1 MKDKEKENDN
11 FNRKIRN
18 INWNNFDCR
27 VDYKEKVIK
36 DLRNVNLVNIWREGE
51 NVEDR
56 VEMYYKEIR
65 ECFLNAHDEVIKERY
80 SETNNKN
87 KSNWWS
93 RELQELKKKVKEA
106 IEMARLW
113 NNEESEVCF
122 KKRKKEY
129 RRCQRRSI
137 FVFEEKKNKN
147 IDKLLTNVNKDDFWK
162 SIRSFKNGDNDQTK
176 NEIEK
181 KEIIKEIKGLFT
193 MNNESI
199 ANDMEKMKIVD
210 EVKKYENE
218 CRREYSKI
226 EKDYLNNE
234 MMKRIMKELK
244 NSNTRRHDGMNNNM
258 VKMISGNEVVVEK
271 MKQFMFPFKHSQF
284 KH

>member
-1 MKDKEKENDN
+1 M
-11 FNRKIRN
+11 
-18 INWNNFDCR
+18 
-27 VDYKEKVIK
+27 
-36 DLRNVNLVNIWREGE
+36 
-51 NVEDR
+51 
-56 VEMYYKEIR
+56 
-65 ECFLNAHDEVIKERY
+65 
-80 SETNNKN
+80 
-87 KSNWWS
+87 
-93 RELQELKKKVKEA
+93 
-106 IEMARLW
+106 
-113 NNEESEVCF
+113 
-122 KKRKKEY
+122 
-129 RRCQRRSI
+129 
-137 FVFEEKKNKN
+137 
-147 IDKLLTNVNKDDFWK
+147 NKDDFCK
-162 SIRSFKNGDNDQTK
+162 SIRSFKYGDNDQTK

>member
-1 MKDKEKENDN
+1 MKEKEKENDN

-36 DLRNVNLVNIWREGE
+36 NLRNVKLVNIWREGE
-51 NVEDR
+51 NVVDR
-56 VEMYYKEIR
+56 VEMYYEEIR

-106 IEMARLW
+106 REMARLW

-234 MMKRIMKELK
+234 MMRRIMKELK
-244 NSNTRRHDGMNNNM
+244 NSNTRGHDGMNNNM
-258 VKMISGNEVVVEK
+258 VKMISGNEVAVEK
-271 MKQFMFPFKHSQF
+271 MKKFMFPFKHSQF